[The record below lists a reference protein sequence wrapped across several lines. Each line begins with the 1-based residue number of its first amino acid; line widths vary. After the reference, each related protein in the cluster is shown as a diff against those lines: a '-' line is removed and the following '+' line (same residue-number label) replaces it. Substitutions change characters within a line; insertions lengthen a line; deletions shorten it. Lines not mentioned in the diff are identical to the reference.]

1 MEALTDFIFLAPK
14 SLDGDYSHE
23 NKRRLFLRRK
33 VMANL
38 ENMLK
43 SRGITLPTK
52 VHIVKTMVFPVVIY
66 GCERWTIKKAE
77 C

>member
-1 MEALTDFIFLAPK
+1 MDTLTDFIFLAPK

-23 NKRRLFLRRK
+23 IKRRLFLGRK
-33 VMANL
+33 VMTKL

-43 SRGITLPTK
+43 SRDITLPTK
-52 VHIVKTMVFPVVIY
+52 VHIVKTMVFPVVMY